1 MDVDCGGR
9 QGRARRRQPVES
21 ARNSPLRTR
30 CSHDREDDRKEV
42 HAVTDG
48 TVGEGYSRYHS
59 REQGRDDACDD
70 GHDHSETF
78 TLAPIDGQ
86 LGGTDSWEELYM

>member
-1 MDVDCGGR
+1 MSTAVWATGHEREGANRSDR
-9 QGRARRRQPVES
+9 HEIHRRVPD
-21 ARNSPLRTR
+21 A
-30 CSHDREDDRKEV
+30 HDLEDDRKEV

-48 TVGEGYSRYHS
+48 TVGKGYSRYHS